1 MRIIILL
8 ASLFAFSAHAGI
20 WNDLEINQSYKL
32 GQSFELPV
40 IEGDIPAVN
49 FTEGE
54 EVVLK
59 DIVPLDMISVVLFI
73 FDYKNCP
80 GQNIKTDMEIIPV
93 QNVEIGALLEKG
105 CQFEIYIETRD
116 IYSESLFK

>member
-1 MRIIILL
+1 MRILILL

-20 WNDLEINQSYKL
+20 WNDLEIDQNYKL

-40 IEGDIPAVN
+40 IEGNLSSVKIS
-49 FTEGE
+49 EGE
-54 EVVLK
+54 EVILK
-59 DIVPLDMISVVLFI
+59 DIVPLDMINVVLFL

-80 GQNIKTDMEIIPV
+80 GQNVKTDMEIIPV
-93 QNVEIGALLEKG
+93 HNVEIGALLEKE
-105 CQFEIYIETRD
+105 CQLEIYLETRD

>member
-8 ASLFAFSAHAGI
+8 ASLFAFSAQAGI